1 MREETMRNFICSK
14 FSKVAP
20 SGIRKINEKTIQMER
35 EGKRVYHFELG
46 RPDFDTPKLVKDA
59 TIKSIENGD
68 VFYTSNFGIM
78 ELREAVSEKL
88 KKENNLDYSAKEVL
102 ITAGASEAIYDTYS
116 LILEEDDEILLPN
129 PCWPNYINAAHIMKA
144 VPVSYSLEEENDFQ
158 IDFDEL
164 EKLVTEKTKALV
176 IINPSNPIGSML
188 TKETL
193 EKLAKFAKEK
203 DILVISDEIYEQ
215 IVYGNKEHISMA
227 SIDGMKEST
236 ITINGFSKTY
246 SMTGFRLAYIAAP
259 EEYIRVLNTIHQH
272 NTSCATSFV
281 QHAGITALK
290 EAEEDVKKM
299 VEEYKR
305 RRDYIV
311 EKVNSIDGLSLNS
324 PDGAFYAFINVKGVG
339 VSAEEFCEYLL
350 DEECVAVVPGNIF
363 GSAGEG
369 FVRLSYAS
377 SYEDIV
383 EGLNRMEKACKH
395 FMNK

>member
-1 MREETMRNFICSK
+1 MRNFICSK

-20 SGIRKINEKTIQMER
+20 SGIRKINEKTLQMER
-35 EGKRVYHFELG
+35 EGKRIYHFEVG
-46 RPDFDTPKLVKDA
+46 RPDFDTPKVIKDA
-59 TIKSIENGD
+59 TIKSIEKGD

-78 ELREAVSEKL
+78 ELREAVAEKL
-88 KKENNLDYSAKEVL
+88 RKENNLDYSAKEIL

-116 LILEEDDEILLPN
+116 LILEEGDEILLPN
-129 PCWPNYINAAHIMKA
+129 PCWPNYVNAAHIMNA
-144 VPVSYSLEEENDFQ
+144 VPVRYSLAQENDFQ

-164 EKLVTEKTKALV
+164 EKLVTEKTKAIV
-176 IINPSNPIGSML
+176 IITPSNPIGSML
-188 TKETL
+188 TKETT
-193 EKLAKFAKEK
+193 EKLAEFAKKK

-215 IVYGNKEHISMA
+215 IIYGNKDHYSIA
-227 SIDGMKEST
+227 SFDEMKERT
-236 ITINGFSKTY
+236 ITINGFSKTF

-259 EEYIRVLNTIHQH
+259 EEFIKVLNTIHQH

-305 RRDYIV
+305 RRDYIL

-324 PDGAFYAFINVKGVG
+324 PDGAFYAFINIKGVG
-339 VSAEEFCEYLL
+339 VSSEEFCQYLL
-350 DEECVAVVPGNIF
+350 DEECVAVVPGTVF

-369 FVRLSYAS
+369 FIRLSYAS